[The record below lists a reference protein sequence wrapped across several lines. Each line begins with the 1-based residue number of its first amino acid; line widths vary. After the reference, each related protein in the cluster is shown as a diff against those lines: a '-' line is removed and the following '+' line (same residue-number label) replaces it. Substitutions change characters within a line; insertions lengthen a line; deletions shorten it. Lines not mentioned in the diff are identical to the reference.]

1 MSYKIDINE
10 NLMNLMK
17 KLDLTESKNPYDRD
31 TFNHKDGKFS
41 VNKSENW
48 LGDIKEN
55 RCWFEVCHPTK
66 TSSSKTPSIVLGF
79 PEAPR
84 WRKNFTSFAQFA
96 KYMKSGLLPHDLC
109 MARLAASYSDSDSD

>member
-1 MSYKIDINE
+1 MTDKIDINKS
-10 NLMNLMK
+10 LMK
-17 KLDLTESKNPYDRD
+17 LMDDLKLTETKNPYDKN
-31 TFNHKDGKFS
+31 TFKLEGGKFY
-41 VNKSENW
+41 VNHTENW

-55 RCWFEVCHPTK
+55 KCCFEVCHPTK

-96 KYMKSGLLPHDLC
+96 KYMKSGLFPRDLC